1 MEKLSRLLVGAAILL
16 GPIQS
21 HAGEF
26 LVIGKVDLVT
36 VLPKGH
42 SRCQIQCPPNNTCVS
57 NSCGCAEASIE
68 LKQGL
73 LGEAPA
79 TLIVSEHLDEWCR
92 LPMPPNDNRILLH
105 GRPDGILEWSYLNSS
120 GARGSPRFEAERF
133 SSIGG
138 VQISEFPA
146 IEGEVELGEL
156 EHRLG
161 LQLINQA
168 DRFQRR
174 LITSVRGHTKSC
186 RELHISSHS
195 FLPCPAASSPAQ
207 EMECSKSLGQLRL
220 MVLVALRCLLL
231 GPKARHKSAA
241 FLARFTRV
249 SLLAHLARATSFH
262 CIAGNQKLL
271 QKWLSMVATLVLVV
285 R

>member
-1 MEKLSRLLVGAAILL
+1 MLEAMEKLSRLLVGAAILL

-168 DRFQRR
+168 DR
-174 LITSVRGHTKSC
+174 
-186 RELHISSHS
+186 
-195 FLPCPAASSPAQ
+195 
-207 EMECSKSLGQLRL
+207 
-220 MVLVALRCLLL
+220 
-231 GPKARHKSAA
+231 
-241 FLARFTRV
+241 
-249 SLLAHLARATSFH
+249 
-262 CIAGNQKLL
+262 
-271 QKWLSMVATLVLVV
+271 
-285 R
+285 